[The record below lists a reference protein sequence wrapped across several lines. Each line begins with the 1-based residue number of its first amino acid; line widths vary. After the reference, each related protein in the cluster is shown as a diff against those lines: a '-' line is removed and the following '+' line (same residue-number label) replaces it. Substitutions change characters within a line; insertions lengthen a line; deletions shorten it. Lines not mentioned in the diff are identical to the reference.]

1 MSELA
6 SEVIDTAPA
15 RSADRVQRGRAVSE
29 DPTRAMP
36 APGTPAKEVPAYG
49 RVGPADPHADPATHP
64 GLRPPDVDG
73 PATDPGIPAV
83 RAGPPEPPTVPTAQP
98 PQAPSPPSGAAARG
112 GLWTGLILSAIVLIF
127 LLVFILQNQISVR
140 SGSCGFAGA
149 VPVGVALLL
158 AAIAG
163 LLLVAIPGGVR
174 IMQLRR
180 AARRAARR

>member
-1 MSELA
+1 
-6 SEVIDTAPA
+6 
-15 RSADRVQRGRAVSE
+15 
-29 DPTRAMP
+29 MP
-36 APGTPAKEVPAYG
+36 MPGTPAREVPAYG

-64 GLRPPDVDG
+64 GLRPADVDG

-83 RAGPPEPPTVPTAQP
+83 RVGPPEPPTVPTAQP
-98 PQAPSPPSGAAARG
+98 PQPQPPHPEPALGHSRSG

-127 LLVFILQNQISVR
+127 LLVFILQNQISVTIR
-140 SGSCGFAGA
+140 FLGFAGS

>member
-1 MSELA
+1 M
-6 SEVIDTAPA
+6 
-15 RSADRVQRGRAVSE
+15 SE

-36 APGTPAKEVPAYG
+36 MPGTPAREVPAYG

-64 GLRPPDVDG
+64 GLRPADVDG

-83 RAGPPEPPTVPTAQP
+83 RVGPPEPPTVPTAQP
-98 PQAPSPPSGAAARG
+98 PQPQPPHPEPALGHSRSG

-127 LLVFILQNQISVR
+127 LLVFILQNQISVTIR
-140 SGSCGFAGA
+140 FLGFAGS

>member
-1 MSELA
+1 M
-6 SEVIDTAPA
+6 
-15 RSADRVQRGRAVSE
+15 SE

-36 APGTPAKEVPAYG
+36 TPGTPAREVPAYG

-64 GLRPPDVDG
+64 GLRPADVDG

-83 RAGPPEPPTVPTAQP
+83 RIGPPEPSTVPTAQP
-98 PQAPSPPSGAAARG
+98 PQSQSPQTQPPQSQPPQSEPALRHSRSG

-127 LLVFILQNQISVR
+127 LLVFILQNQISVTIR
-140 SGSCGFAGA
+140 FLGFAGS

>member
-1 MSELA
+1 M
-6 SEVIDTAPA
+6 
-15 RSADRVQRGRAVSE
+15 SE

-36 APGTPAKEVPAYG
+36 MPGTPAREVPAYG

-64 GLRPPDVDG
+64 GLRPADVDG

-83 RAGPPEPPTVPTAQP
+83 RVGPPEPPTVPTAQP
-98 PQAPSPPSGAAARG
+98 PQSQPPQPEAALGHSRSG

-127 LLVFILQNQISVR
+127 LLVFILQNQISVTIR
-140 SGSCGFAGA
+140 FLGFAGS

>member
-1 MSELA
+1 M
-6 SEVIDTAPA
+6 
-15 RSADRVQRGRAVSE
+15 
-29 DPTRAMP
+29 
-36 APGTPAKEVPAYG
+36 PGTPAREVPAYG

-64 GLRPPDVDG
+64 GLRPADVDG

-83 RAGPPEPPTVPTAQP
+83 RVGPPEPPTVPTAQP
-98 PQAPSPPSGAAARG
+98 PQSQPPQPEPALGHSRSG

-127 LLVFILQNQISVR
+127 LLVFILQNQISVTIR
-140 SGSCGFAGA
+140 FLGFAGS

-180 AARRAARR
+180 AARRAPRR

>member
-1 MSELA
+1 M
-6 SEVIDTAPA
+6 
-15 RSADRVQRGRAVSE
+15 SE

-36 APGTPAKEVPAYG
+36 MPGTPAREVPAYG

-64 GLRPPDVDG
+64 GLRPADVDG

-83 RAGPPEPPTVPTAQP
+83 RVGPPEPPTVPSAQP
-98 PQAPSPPSGAAARG
+98 PQSQPPQPEPALGHSRSG

-127 LLVFILQNQISVR
+127 LLVFILQNQISVTIR
-140 SGSCGFAGA
+140 FLGFAGS

>member
-1 MSELA
+1 M
-6 SEVIDTAPA
+6 
-15 RSADRVQRGRAVSE
+15 SE

-36 APGTPAKEVPAYG
+36 TPGTPAREVPAYG

-64 GLRPPDVDG
+64 GLRPADVDG

-83 RAGPPEPPTVPTAQP
+83 RVGPPEPPTVPTAQP
-98 PQAPSPPSGAAARG
+98 PQSQPPQAQPPQAEPALLHSRSG

-127 LLVFILQNQISVR
+127 LLVFILQNQISVTIR
-140 SGSCGFAGA
+140 FLGFAGS

-180 AARRAARR
+180 AARRAPRR

>member
-1 MSELA
+1 MM
-6 SEVIDTAPA
+6 
-15 RSADRVQRGRAVSE
+15 SE

-36 APGTPAKEVPAYG
+36 TPGTPAREVPAYG

-64 GLRPPDVDG
+64 GLRPADVDG

-83 RAGPPEPPTVPTAQP
+83 RVGPPEPPTVPTAQP
-98 PQAPSPPSGAAARG
+98 PQSQPPQSQPPQPEPALGHSRSG

-127 LLVFILQNQISVR
+127 LLVFILQNQISVTIR
-140 SGSCGFAGA
+140 FLGFAGS

>member
-1 MSELA
+1 M
-6 SEVIDTAPA
+6 
-15 RSADRVQRGRAVSE
+15 
-29 DPTRAMP
+29 
-36 APGTPAKEVPAYG
+36 PGTPAREVPAYG

-64 GLRPPDVDG
+64 GLRPADVDG

-83 RAGPPEPPTVPTAQP
+83 RVGPPEPPTVPTAQP
-98 PQAPSPPSGAAARG
+98 PQSQPPQPEPALGHSRSG

-127 LLVFILQNQISVR
+127 LLVFILQNQISVTIR
-140 SGSCGFAGA
+140 FLGFAGS

-163 LLLVAIPGGVR
+163 LLLVAIPGGMR

>member
-1 MSELA
+1 M
-6 SEVIDTAPA
+6 
-15 RSADRVQRGRAVSE
+15 SE

-36 APGTPAKEVPAYG
+36 TPGTPAREVPAYG

-64 GLRPPDVDG
+64 GLRPADVDG

-83 RAGPPEPPTVPTAQP
+83 RVGPPEPPTVPTAQP
-98 PQAPSPPSGAAARG
+98 PQPQPPHPEPALGHSRSG

-127 LLVFILQNQISVR
+127 LLVFILQNQISVTIR
-140 SGSCGFAGA
+140 FLGFAGS

-163 LLLVAIPGGVR
+163 LLLVAIPGGMR

>member
-1 MSELA
+1 M
-6 SEVIDTAPA
+6 
-15 RSADRVQRGRAVSE
+15 
-29 DPTRAMP
+29 
-36 APGTPAKEVPAYG
+36 PGTPAREVPAYG

-64 GLRPPDVDG
+64 GLRPADVDG

-83 RAGPPEPPTVPTAQP
+83 RVGPPEPPTVPTAQP
-98 PQAPSPPSGAAARG
+98 PQSQPPQPEPALGHSRSG

-127 LLVFILQNQISVR
+127 LLVFILQNQFPVQINFLWFG
-140 SGSCGFAGA
+140 GSL
-149 VPVGVALLL
+149 PVGVALLL

-174 IMQLRR
+174 ITQLRR

>member
-1 MSELA
+1 M
-6 SEVIDTAPA
+6 
-15 RSADRVQRGRAVSE
+15 SE

-36 APGTPAKEVPAYG
+36 MPGTPAREVPAYG

-64 GLRPPDVDG
+64 GLRPPDADG

-83 RAGPPEPPTVPTAQP
+83 QAAPPEAPTLPTAQP
-98 PQAPSPPSGAAARG
+98 PTAEPVVRRSRSG

-127 LLVFILQNQISVR
+127 LLVFILQNQIAVTIQFLGFK
-140 SGSCGFAGA
+140 GS

-174 IMQLRR
+174 MMQLRR

>member
-1 MSELA
+1 M
-6 SEVIDTAPA
+6 
-15 RSADRVQRGRAVSE
+15 
-29 DPTRAMP
+29 
-36 APGTPAKEVPAYG
+36 PGTPAREVPAYG

-64 GLRPPDVDG
+64 GLRPADADG

-83 RAGPPEPPTVPTAQP
+83 TVAPPEAPTVPTAQTP
-98 PQAPSPPSGAAARG
+98 EPGPAVRRSRSG
-112 GLWTGLILSAIVLIF
+112 GLWTGLILSAIVLVF
-127 LLVFILQNQISVR
+127 LLVFILQNQIAVTIKFL
-140 SGSCGFAGA
+140 GFAGS

-174 IMQLRR
+174 MVLLRR

>member
-1 MSELA
+1 
-6 SEVIDTAPA
+6 
-15 RSADRVQRGRAVSE
+15 VSE

-64 GLRPPDVDG
+64 GLRPADVDG

-83 RAGPPEPPTVPTAQP
+83 RVGPPEPPTVPTAQP
-98 PQAPSPPSGAAARG
+98 PQSQPPQPEPALGHSRSG

-127 LLVFILQNQISVR
+127 LLVFILQNQISVTIR
-140 SGSCGFAGA
+140 FLGFAGS

-180 AARRAARR
+180 AARRAPRR